1 MGTILERATK
11 RPIKYPQPTQ
21 AYIQGSKVDL
31 SVKQKVT
38 EMHLYTVSVQDI
50 LAYHWAIIVSLET
63 YDRMSTF
70 LE

>member
-21 AYIQGSKVDL
+21 VYIQGSKVVL

-38 EMHLYTVSVQDI
+38 EMHLYTVSAQVI
-50 LAYHWAIIVSLET
+50 LAYH
-63 YDRMSTF
+63 
-70 LE
+70 

>member
-11 RPIKYPQPTQ
+11 KPIKYPQLTQ

-38 EMHLYTVSVQDI
+38 EMHLYTDSVQDI
-50 LAYHWAIIVSLET
+50 LTYHWAIIVSLET
-63 YDRMSTF
+63 YDRVESF

>member
-11 RPIKYPQPTQ
+11 KPIKYPQPTQ
-21 AYIQGSKVDL
+21 AYIQCYKVDL

-50 LAYHWAIIVSLET
+50 LAY
-63 YDRMSTF
+63 D
-70 LE
+70 

>member
-21 AYIQGSKVDL
+21 VYIQGAKVVL

-38 EMHLYTVSVQDI
+38 EMHLYTVSLPI
-50 LAYHWAIIVSLET
+50 TELSLSLWKHMKEWNL
-63 YDRMSTF
+63 S
-70 LE
+70 